1 MAIYII
7 FDSNF
12 TSYHL
17 EKISLA
23 PMKMSTTPTPYLYFS
38 LSLRMRSEGLQEA
51 KGLREP
57 VHHLITP
64 YTTAYPPPRGAR

>member
-51 KGLREP
+51 KGLR
-57 VHHLITP
+57 
-64 YTTAYPPPRGAR
+64 